1 MPCLGILQEAGIG
14 LVVRPRDTLHGA
26 NHDSHPLEI
35 PYERIHRFRVKAK
48 LGVLE
53 YLDILFKDRPG

>member
-1 MPCLGILQEAGIG
+1 MPCLGILQEAGIR

-26 NHDSHPLEI
+26 NHDGHPLEI

-48 LGVLE
+48 LRALE
-53 YLDILFKDRPG
+53 SLALLFKDRPG